1 MNYYRKEGE
10 SDLDYIIRLTQ
21 GKVDG
26 TYDIDYV
33 EMFKLAFDVDY
44 ASDNCRKMFY
54 CLKLLLP
61 YLKDN
66 KTVKIKDDDVLKQL
80 EQMKLDIEKEKVK
93 LRDQRRE
100 YTKLLTVDARFDHL
114 VDHVKDGIQDIIKQ
128 KPLEIN
134 SKPSGVNVSS
144 NNEGVL
150 LCSDWHSE
158 LEVDN
163 FLNKFN
169 QDIFR
174 ERVAKLISKT
184 IEYGKF
190 HNISTLHV
198 FDLGDLISGIIHTT
212 TRVANNELTV
222 TQTMSVAE
230 ILSEML
236 VQFANNFDNV
246 KLYTVLDNHSRVFA
260 NKHES
265 VVGESFARFIPW
277 YLKSRIVECGN
288 VEIVDNSYDEEINVA
303 TVCGKNVFAVHG
315 HKDKLNT
322 IVSDLS
328 MMLKIIP
335 DYIFVAHWHH
345 NIEDEVHSCDIVAN
359 QSLIGVDSYSKD
371 IRKTSKPAQKF
382 MVFSKGVGRLC
393 TYSIS
398 LK

>member
-1 MNYYRKEGE
+1 MNYYRKDGE

-21 GKVDG
+21 GKIDG
-26 TYDIDYV
+26 TYDVDYV
-33 EMFKLAFDVDY
+33 EMFKLAFGVDY

-61 YLKDN
+61 YLQDN
-66 KTVKIKDDDVLKQL
+66 KTVNITDNDVLNQL
-80 EQMKLDIEKEKVK
+80 EQMKLDIEKEKIK

-114 VDHVKDGIQDIIKQ
+114 VEHVKDGIDSIIKQ
-128 KPLEIN
+128 KPLEIDL
-134 SKPSGVNVSS
+134 KPSGINISS
-144 NNEGVL
+144 DNEGVL

-174 ERVAKLISKT
+174 ERVSKLINKT
-184 IEYGKF
+184 IEHGKF
-190 HNISTLHV
+190 HKISTLHV
-198 FDLGDLISGIIHTT
+198 LDLGDLISGIIHTT

-236 VQFANNFDNV
+236 VVFAKEFDNV
-246 KLYTVLDNHSRVFA
+246 KFYSVLDNHSRVFA

-265 VVGESFARFIPW
+265 IAGESFARFIPW
-277 YLKSRIVECGN
+277 YLKSRIQEVRN
-288 VEIVDNSYDEEINVA
+288 IEIIDNAYDEEISVLKI
-303 TVCGKNVFAVHG
+303 CGKNIFAVHG
-315 HKDKLNT
+315 HRDKLNN
-322 IVSDLS
+322 IVSNLS
-328 MMLKIIP
+328 MMLQIFP

-345 NIEDEVHSCDIVAN
+345 NVEDEIHSCEVIAN

-382 MVFSKGVGRLC
+382 MVFNHESGRLC
-393 TYSIS
+393 TYSIN